1 MKTRVFLRGGM
12 GNQFFQWLYA
22 MTLTA
27 SHDSVVLDTS
37 FLRKVSGNQGSGKLE
52 LESVLVDLK
61 LPQEHTPQ
69 IWRVERIFTR
79 IARLF
84 GLLQTEPTP
93 HLSPKKRGRYHYGYY
108 QHPNQLD
115 VMMIHRAKQLVQHG
129 LRTQP
134 ANINPYAAI
143 HIRGGD
149 YQSSRYNRT
158 EIGLLHQ
165 SYYDQIFRVLTEKHP
180 SLVWLVVSDDYARA
194 RQIVAAQNPQKMLFL
209 DTLLGGQDTPRAA
222 FQALLNAHV
231 LCCAN
236 SSFSAM
242 AGYLGNATAVY
253 APEPW
258 FRGKGLAHL
267 NPTLSHWHT
276 VAAHF

>member
-52 LESVLVDLK
+52 LESVLADLQ
-61 LPQEHTPQ
+61 LPRQHTPQ

-84 GLLQTEPTP
+84 GLLKTDSNPPLKTP
-93 HLSPKKRGRYHYGYY
+93 KRVRYHYGYY
-108 QHPNQLD
+108 QHPRQLD
-115 VMMIHRAKQLVQHG
+115 VVMIHRAKQLVQPD
-129 LRTQP
+129 LRARP
-134 ANINPYAAI
+134 SGINHYAAI

-158 EIGLLHQ
+158 EIGLLHP

-180 SLVWLVVSDDYARA
+180 GLTWLVVSDDYARA
-194 RQIVAAQNPQKMLFL
+194 RQVVAAQDSQKMHFL
-209 DTLLGGQDTPRAA
+209 DTLLDGQESPRAA
-222 FQALLNAHV
+222 FQALLNADV

-253 APEPW
+253 APDPW
-258 FRGKGLAHL
+258 FRGQGLAHL
-267 NPTLSHWHT
+267 NPTLNHWHS

>member
-22 MTLTA
+22 MTLTT

-37 FLRKVSGNQGSGKLE
+37 FLRKVAGNQGSGKLE
-52 LESVLVDLK
+52 LESVLSGLQ
-61 LPQEHTPQ
+61 LPLRSTPHL
-69 IWRVERIFTR
+69 WRVERIFTR
-79 IARLF
+79 IVRLF
-84 GLLQTEPTP
+84 GLLQTEPNPRTKNP
-93 HLSPKKRGRYHYGYY
+93 IRVRYHYGYY
-108 QHPNQLD
+108 QHPSHLN
-115 VMMIHRAKQLVQHG
+115 VAMIDRAKQLVQHD

-134 ANINPYAAI
+134 AHLHRYAAI

-149 YQSSRYNRT
+149 YQASRYNRT
-158 EIGLLHQ
+158 EIGLLHP
-165 SYYDQIFRVLTEKHP
+165 SYYEQIFRLLTEKHP
-180 SLVWLVVSDDYARA
+180 GLTWLVVSDDYARA
-194 RQIVAAQNPQKMLFL
+194 RQIAASQDTQKILFL
-209 DTLLGGQDTPRAA
+209 DTLLDGQETPRAA
-222 FQALLNAHV
+222 FQALLNANV

-253 APEPW
+253 APDPW
-258 FRGKGLAHL
+258 FRGHGLAHL
-267 NPTLSHWHT
+267 NPTLNHWNP

>member
-27 SHDSVVLDTS
+27 THDSVVLDTS

-52 LESVLVDLK
+52 LESVLVDLQ
-61 LPQEHTPQ
+61 LPLHHTPQ
-69 IWRVERIFTR
+69 IWRIERIFTR

-84 GLLQTEPTP
+84 GLLQTEPNP
-93 HLSPKKRGRYHYGYY
+93 PNRNPKQVRYHYGYF
-108 QHPNQLD
+108 QHPSQLD
-115 VMMIHRAKQLVQHG
+115 AAMVNRAKQLVQHG

-134 ANINPYAAI
+134 ANIGRYAAI

-149 YQSSRYNRT
+149 YQSSRYNRI
-158 EIGLLHQ
+158 EIGLLQ
-165 SYYDQIFRVLTEKHP
+165 RSYYDQIFRLLAEKHP
-180 SLVWLVVSDDYARA
+180 NLTWLVVSDDYVRA
-194 RQIVAAQNPQKMLFL
+194 QQIVASQDSQKIIFL
-209 DTLLGGQDTPRAA
+209 HTLLDGQETPRAA
-222 FQALLNAHV
+222 FQALLNANV

-242 AGYLGNATAVY
+242 ASYLGNATAVY
-253 APEPW
+253 APDPW
-258 FRGKGLAHL
+258 FRGKSLAHL